1 MGSIFEMKQK
11 KVVIFGGAG
20 YLGSAITR
28 AFLNEGAKVVV
39 ADVFPEWSEPYI
51 QDLRENPNCVCFQCN
66 LESTDEIKAA
76 YDTCISEFGGF
87 NTLLNIACY
96 GRAGNLETMSYE
108 DWNSMFDGCIGYVF
122 RATQAAIPYLKKNEN
137 SAIVNTCSMY
147 GLVSPDYRIYGDSG
161 QNIPPNYGAAKAAVA
176 QFTRYCAAHLASY
189 GIRTNC
195 VTPGPFPDA
204 RKNPPE
210 DFMKEMSKKT
220 MLGRVGRPEEIAG
233 AFVYLASDAAS
244 FTTGANVVVDGGW
257 TAW

>member
-108 DWNSMFDGCIGYVF
+108 DWNSMFDG
-122 RATQAAIPYLKKNEN
+122 
-137 SAIVNTCSMY
+137 
-147 GLVSPDYRIYGDSG
+147 
-161 QNIPPNYGAAKAAVA
+161 
-176 QFTRYCAAHLASY
+176 
-189 GIRTNC
+189 
-195 VTPGPFPDA
+195 
-204 RKNPPE
+204 
-210 DFMKEMSKKT
+210 
-220 MLGRVGRPEEIAG
+220 
-233 AFVYLASDAAS
+233 
-244 FTTGANVVVDGGW
+244 
-257 TAW
+257 

>member
-161 QNIPPNYGAAKAAVA
+161 QN
-176 QFTRYCAAHLASY
+176 
-189 GIRTNC
+189 
-195 VTPGPFPDA
+195 
-204 RKNPPE
+204 NPPE

-220 MLGRVGRPEEIAG
+220 MLGRVCRPEEIAG